1 MSKPRGLLRR
11 IGSLLLL
18 GWAFG
23 FLWFAVMLPQPAG
36 KDRTDAVVVLTG
48 GKGRIDRALAA
59 LEQGWSDKLLVSG
72 VDRHVKPH
80 EFALEYKVPAARM
93 ACCVELGF
101 EAVDTRSNALE
112 TARWLARE
120 KVGTVRLVT
129 SDWHMRRAA
138 MELRRAAPDGVV
150 IIEDAVPSQPS
161 LRALFLEY
169 HKLLARL
176 LARAVGAG

>member
-1 MSKPRGLLRR
+1 MSGGRGLFRR
-11 IGSLLLL
+11 LASVLLL
-18 GWAFG
+18 GWALG

-36 KDRTDAVVVLTG
+36 DQPTNAVVVLTG
-48 GKGRIDRALAA
+48 GKGRIDRALLA
-59 LEQGWSDKLLVSG
+59 LDKGWADELLVSG

-80 EFALEYKVPAARM
+80 EFALEYRVAAERM
-93 ACCVELGF
+93 ACCVTLGF

-112 TARWLARE
+112 TARWLARN
-120 KVGTVRLVT
+120 KVSSVRLVT

-138 MELRRAAPDGVV
+138 LELRRAAPQGVI

-161 LRALFLEY
+161 FKTLFLEY

-176 LARAVGAG
+176 LARALGAG